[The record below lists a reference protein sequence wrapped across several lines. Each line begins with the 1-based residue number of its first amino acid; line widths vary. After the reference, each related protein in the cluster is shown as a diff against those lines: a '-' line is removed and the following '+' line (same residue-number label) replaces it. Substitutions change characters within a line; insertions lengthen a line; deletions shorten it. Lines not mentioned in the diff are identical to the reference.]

1 MDENSIP
8 AFTRGTRLR
17 QDDARGQWVLLA
29 PERAFVPDEIAVEIL
44 RLVDGATRLGTIID
58 RLAGRFEA
66 SRDIVSQDVL
76 ELVNGL
82 AAKGLLRG

>member
-17 QDDARGQWVLLA
+17 HDDARKQWVLLA

-58 RLAGRFEA
+58 GLAGRFEA